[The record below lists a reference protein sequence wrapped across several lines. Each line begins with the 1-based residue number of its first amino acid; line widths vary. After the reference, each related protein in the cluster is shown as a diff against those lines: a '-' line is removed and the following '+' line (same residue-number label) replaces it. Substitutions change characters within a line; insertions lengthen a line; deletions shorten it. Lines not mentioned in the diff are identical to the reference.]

1 MSGTKRRSRNKLA
14 ILVGGGPAPGI
25 NGVISAATIEAIN
38 RGFEVIGIREGFKWI
53 AEGDTSHID
62 ELTIRLT
69 SRIHNTGGSIIG
81 ISRANPASSDERMK
95 NTISSLT
102 KLGVRYLLS
111 IGGDGT
117 MYLASEVEKAGAGR
131 ISVAHVPKTID
142 NNIPLPGY
150 IPTFGFETAR
160 HIGTQLVHYLMEDA
174 RTTKR
179 WFFVVTMGRKTGH
192 LALGI
197 GKAAGATI
205 TLIPEQFGKGKIAIR
220 DITTILEGSII
231 KRLADGREDGVAIL
245 AEGLTEKL
253 DEEELKNLSDVSR
266 DDMGR
271 LRLSEVDLGELL
283 KHETMKALAEKGL
296 DVRVIDKTIG
306 YELRSAPPI
315 PFDAKYTRDLGY
327 SAVKFLLS
335 GGTGALIT
343 LQTGRM
349 VPISFSKIIDPE
361 SNRPRIRF
369 VDINTESYEVAEKYM
384 IRLRKDDLSDTKK
397 LRALARTA
405 NMKPGDFKAYFSR
418 AVYEFISSENKSVL

>member
-1 MSGTKRRSRNKLA
+1 
-14 ILVGGGPAPGI
+14 
-25 NGVISAATIEAIN
+25 
-38 RGFEVIGIREGFKWI
+38 
-53 AEGDTSHID
+53 
-62 ELTIRLT
+62 
-69 SRIHNTGGSIIG
+69 
-81 ISRANPASSDERMK
+81 
-95 NTISSLT
+95 
-102 KLGVRYLLS
+102 
-111 IGGDGT
+111 
-117 MYLASEVEKAGAGR
+117 
-131 ISVAHVPKTID
+131 
-142 NNIPLPGY
+142 
-150 IPTFGFETAR
+150 
-160 HIGTQLVHYLMEDA
+160 MEDA

-231 KRLADGREDGVAIL
+231 KRLAGGREDGVAIL

-271 LRLSEVDLGELL
+271 IRLSEVDLGELL

-349 VPISFSKIIDPE
+349 VPVSFSKIIDPASE
-361 SNRPRIRF
+361 RPRIRF

-384 IRLRKDDLSDTKK
+384 IKLRKDDLSDTKK
-397 LRALARTA
+397 LRALAKTA

-418 AVYEFISSENKSVL
+418 AV